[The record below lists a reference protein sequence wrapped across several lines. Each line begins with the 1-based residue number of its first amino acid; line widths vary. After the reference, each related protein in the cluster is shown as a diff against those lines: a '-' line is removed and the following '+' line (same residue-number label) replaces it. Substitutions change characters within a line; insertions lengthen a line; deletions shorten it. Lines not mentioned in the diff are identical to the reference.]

1 MSSSVRKGRVP
12 LVSEHMS
19 GMKRHTAEDLH
30 RAQCARDGLEPRP
43 LAGEYE
49 RIQYKF
55 QDAAVS
61 GRGVALEPWHTDL
74 VHVLWD
80 HGIKGQ
86 SADDLA
92 SAIRSSVYD
101 DARRAHDQI
110 AILDRVMA
118 RIENGEDPV
127 EAMDAVR
134 RILVT
139 GSES

>member
-1 MSSSVRKGRVP
+1 
-12 LVSEHMS
+12 MS

-30 RAQCARDGLEPRP
+30 RAQIARDGLEPRP
-43 LAGEYE
+43 LAGEHE

-61 GRGVALEPWHTDL
+61 GRGVALEPWHGDHTDL
-74 VHVLWD
+74 VHALWD
-80 HGIKGQ
+80 CGIKGTD
-86 SADDLA
+86 ADEA
-92 SAIRSSVYD
+92 ANRFRRSTYD
-101 DARRAHDQI
+101 DARRAHDQV
-110 AILDRVMA
+110 AVLDRVMA